1 MLYVNHLY
9 VESKKCNKV
18 VNVIKEKQR
27 HREQTSCYQLERRK
41 VGEVIKRYR
50 LPCMK

>member
-18 VNVIKEKQR
+18 VNGIKEKQR
-27 HREQTSCYQLERRK
+27 HREQMLLP
-41 VGEVIKRYR
+41 VGKKESGRSND
-50 LPCMK
+50 